1 MYDATVEVTT
11 EVTMEETTEVI
22 NEQTVDTARTR
33 HTKTHRRGCC
43 TAARHFTK
51 PCAFLPVSSHS
62 QALGGN
68 QCASA

>member
-22 NEQTVDTARTR
+22 NEQTDDTARTR

-51 PCAFLPVSSHS
+51 PCAFLPGHPASHAS
-62 QALGGN
+62 GGN